1 MAKKV
6 YEGQTTKDLVY
17 HTSSSY
23 FIGSGNRE
31 LIKDIKGNNM
41 IRFVFWVY
49 SDGPEVDWREKKLQ
63 AERQFKRLLK

>member
-41 IRFVFWVY
+41 IRFVF
-49 SDGPEVDWREKKLQ
+49 
-63 AERQFKRLLK
+63 